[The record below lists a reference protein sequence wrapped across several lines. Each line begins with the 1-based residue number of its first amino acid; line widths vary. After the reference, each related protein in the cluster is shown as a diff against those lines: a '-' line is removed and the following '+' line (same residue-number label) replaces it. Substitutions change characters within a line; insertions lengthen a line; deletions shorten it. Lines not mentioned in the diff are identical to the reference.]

1 MNDTTNDPPSNA
13 TKPAKGTETV
23 VPIDRVERLRN
34 TVKAAMNRRGLTM
47 KGFAE
52 ELQVSRPAFGR
63 WLAGKP
69 RRGEAKRVSA
79 AVAEWLEEEKHGAE
93 ESDDAPVAECGV
105 DEFVETPTSERI
117 ASALAYAKANRDMA
131 VIYGGPGVGKTRT
144 IREFTS
150 LYENVWVV
158 TATPATSGVVPCL
171 EEVSDA
177 VGLKEPGGG
186 ARRLSRAIRARVEPL
201 EGLLIVDE
209 AQHLTTSAIEEL
221 RSIHDACGLAI
232 AFVGNETVYG
242 RMGGAR
248 SAQFAQLASR
258 LGLRVPF
265 IRPDEKDVR
274 AVARAWG
281 VTDEAAVA
289 TLIRVAMQPGALR
302 GVVKVLRLA
311 SAKGRVSEQN
321 VRVAVDHLGIE
332 V

>member
-1 MNDTTNDPPSNA
+1 MKDTTNETPGNP
-13 TKPAKGTETV
+13 TVKPTPDTV
-23 VPIDRVERLRN
+23 VPIDRVARLRN
-34 TVKAAMNRRGLTM
+34 TAKAAMKKRGLTV
-47 KGFAE
+47 KGLAE
-52 ELQVSRPAFGR
+52 ELSLPRPSLSR
-63 WLAGKP
+63 WLGAKP
-69 RRGEAKRVSA
+69 RRGGEAKRVSA
-79 AVAEWLEEEKHGAE
+79 AVAEWLEEEEHTAE
-93 ESDDAPVAECGV
+93 EANGAPVAECSV

-117 ASALAYAKANRDMA
+117 SSALAYAKANRDMA

-144 IREFTS
+144 IREFVS

-171 EEVSDA
+171 EEVADA
-177 VGLKEPGGG
+177 LGLKEPSGG
-186 ARRLSRAIRARVEPL
+186 ARRLSRSIRTRVEL
-201 EGLLIVDE
+201 IEGLLIVDE

-232 AFVGNETVYG
+232 AFVGNETVYA

-265 IRPDEKDVR
+265 IRPDERDVR
-274 AVARAWG
+274 AIARAW
-281 VTDEAAVA
+281 AVA
-289 TLIRVAMQPGALR
+289 DETAIATLVRVACQPGALR

-311 SAKGRVSEQN
+311 SAKGPVTDQN
-321 VRVAVDHLGIE
+321 VRVACDHLGIE